1 MLKLYKMSEEEKRE
15 MNFSQSDNYYS
26 FKQEDELLGF
36 AKINILKEIDIF
48 IFILEE
54 RRGNGFGNELYS
66 QVLEILKKEGANSFT
81 LMFPLRNVI
90 MRKIVEA
97 YGAKEDS
104 RQENKIRYQV
114 FI

>member
-1 MLKLYKMSEEEKRE
+1 MLKLYKMSEEEKME
-15 MNFSQSDNYYS
+15 MNISPSDNYYS
-26 FKQEDELLGF
+26 FRQGDELLGF
-36 AKINILKEIDIF
+36 AKINVLKEIDIF

-54 RRGNGFGNELYS
+54 KRGNGFGNELYS
-66 QVLEILKKEGANSFT
+66 QVLEMLKERGINSFA
-81 LMFPLRNVI
+81 LMFPLKNVI

-104 RQENKIRYQV
+104 RKENKIRYQV